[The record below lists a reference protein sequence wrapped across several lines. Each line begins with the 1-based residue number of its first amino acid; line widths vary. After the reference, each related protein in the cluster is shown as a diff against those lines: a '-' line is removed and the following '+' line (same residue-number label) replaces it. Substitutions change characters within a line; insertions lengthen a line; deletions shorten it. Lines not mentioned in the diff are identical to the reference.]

1 MIRPRLSPTRSAV
14 IFTINA
20 IGISWLCWLP
30 LVAAEHGI
38 GPIRPS
44 LAPLL
49 IILGTFGPFFAA
61 VGMVGRTSGFR
72 GVGEFLAQAFR
83 WRVGIQWYAAALL
96 APALIRIAV
105 LYLHFLKGG
114 TVPDLSD
121 ATRWLAVPSTF
132 FVVLLIGGP
141 TGEEFGWRGFLL
153 QRVQPVFGLM
163 GASLVIGV
171 ISTLWHLPLFWIPG
185 TAQSHLPFAIFAVRT
200 VALSIIS
207 TWLYNGTR
215 RSLLFVLLFHASLNT
230 WPNTVYI
237 IEAEGA
243 IGPYLSTTIIYA
255 GWALQLFILGLLKG
269 RGDRRKPAETKPAVA
284 A

>member
-1 MIRPRLSPTRSAV
+1 VIRPRLSPTRSAV

-30 LVAAEHGI
+30 LVASNHQIGI
-38 GPIRPS
+38 VPPS

-49 IILGTFGPFFAA
+49 IVLGTFGPFFAA
-61 VGMVGRTSGFR
+61 VAMVSRTSGFR
-72 GVGEFLAQAFR
+72 GLGTFLGQAFR

-96 APALIRIAV
+96 APAAIRIVV
-105 LYLHFLKGG
+105 LYVHVLKGG
-114 TVPDLSD
+114 TVPDMSD
-121 ATRWLAVPSTF
+121 PTRWLAIPSTF
-132 FVVLLIGGP
+132 FLVLLMGGP

-153 QRVQPVFGLM
+153 QRVQPVFGVL
-163 GASLVIGV
+163 GASIVIGV
-171 ISTLWHLPLFWIPG
+171 ISTLWHVPLFWIPG

-237 IEAEGA
+237 VEAQGV
-243 IGPYLSTTIIYA
+243 IGPYLSTTIIYS
-255 GWALQLFILGLLKG
+255 GWALQLLILGLLRG
-269 RGDRRKPAETKPAVA
+269 RGDRRKPEAATPAVA